1 MALPPVLPIHKF
13 RVTFPGKRQCHIVRQ
28 PSEGD
33 LMPFTIAN
41 VFSGT
46 FSSIRKGFIPL
57 LIVTLLLYLG
67 PNLLAMVGLRLG
79 MGISLGTMA
88 ALQGSNLAITLAV
101 MLVMY
106 FLVFV
111 HISSVTE
118 ITVLTATD
126 QPVRLGAIMKHG
138 VVNAIPIFVIYLLC
152 GLGWMITSLFLLV
165 PGFIFGTIFSVVL
178 PAYVAERAGI
188 FKAFGRS
195 RTLTKGRRWG
205 IFGFWFLIL
214 VIFYILMLAIEMP
227 FLMPMMRQAMQA
239 QTTGQAP
246 TDFLP
251 PLSLMILM
259 TIAGSLISVI
269 LLMINA
275 SVYNCLRFE
284 KERYT
289 GANVEKVFE

>member
-1 MALPPVLPIHKF
+1 
-13 RVTFPGKRQCHIVRQ
+13 
-28 PSEGD
+28 
-33 LMPFTIAN
+33 MPFTIAN

>member
-1 MALPPVLPIHKF
+1 
-13 RVTFPGKRQCHIVRQ
+13 
-28 PSEGD
+28 
-33 LMPFTIAN
+33 MPFTIAN
-41 VFSGT
+41 VFGGT

-67 PNLLAMVGLRLG
+67 PNLLVTLGLRLG
-79 MGISLGTMA
+79 MGINLGSLA
-88 ALQGSNLAITLAV
+88 AFQGNALLVTIAAS
-101 MLVMY
+101 LVMY
-106 FLVFV
+106 FLIFV
-111 HISSVTE
+111 HIGTVTE

-126 QPVRLGAIMKHG
+126 QPVRLGAILGRG

-152 GLGWMITSLFLLV
+152 GLGWMICSVFLLI
-165 PGFIFGTIFSVVL
+165 PGFIFGTIFSIVL
-178 PAYVAERAGI
+178 PAYVAERTGI

-205 IFGFWFLIL
+205 IFGFWCLIM
-214 VIFYILMLAIEMP
+214 VIFYILILAIEIP
-227 FLMPMMRQAMQA
+227 FLMPMVRQAMQA

-251 PLSLMILM
+251 PVSFMVIIA
-259 TIAGSLISVI
+259 IAGALISVI
-269 LLMINA
+269 MLMINA
-275 SVYNCLRFE
+275 TIYNCLRFE